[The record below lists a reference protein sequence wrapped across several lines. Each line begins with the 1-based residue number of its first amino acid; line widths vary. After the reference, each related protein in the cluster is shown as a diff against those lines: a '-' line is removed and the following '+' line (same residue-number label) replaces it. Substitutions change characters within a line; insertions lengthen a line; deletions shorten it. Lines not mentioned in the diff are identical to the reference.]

1 MASQHPKEVKE
12 VSQQEVMDEVKA
24 GRMTGAQFRSFVT
37 SEEHRLFGLLFAS
50 AVLSIFGTIVFVS
63 IRVFRAA
70 VSSDPDGI
78 EDNLWDNSF
87 CHIMESAVVSVL
99 GLMAATHLAYVA
111 ELMKEEIIRMREQ
124 NKKLKTQV
132 TSLENTNAGL
142 QDTCKEMGQ
151 NVQRFEALQ
160 GQLKSQG
167 DQESADFGEIMT
179 KTTQLFDEMK
189 RNNKNQ
195 LSTLMKKI
203 AQDCEFIDNEEGLTK
218 EEYEV
223 WVKHVVAPMPLP
235 SFEQIT
241 GNKTASF
248 EEVGVAIDESVE
260 KHTW

>member
-1 MASQHPKEVKE
+1 MASQQPKEVKQ

-50 AVLSIFGTIVFVS
+50 AVLAIFGIIVFVG

-70 VSSDPDGI
+70 ASQDLES
-78 EDNLWDNSF
+78 NLWDNSF

-167 DQESADFGEIMT
+167 EQESAEFGEIMN
-179 KTTQLFDEMK
+179 KTTKLFDEMK

-203 AQDCEFIDNEEGLTK
+203 AQDCEFLDNEEGLSK

-241 GNKTASF
+241 GKRTVSF
-248 EEVGVAIDESVE
+248 EEVGVAIDEAVE